1 MRKIVAICSLEM
13 KRTFKR
19 RSSYIIMFAM
29 PLIFTLLF
37 GGLFGENAGSAMPI
51 AIVDEDGS
59 VYSQHLIRQLK
70 SHPFTEYEEVDAA
83 TAKELLSEKSV
94 EGVVTI
100 KKDFL
105 GHIAKEEPAV
115 MLQHP
120 PGTAAAPMLE
130 QLYNQAIRTLD
141 LQVTAA
147 QIGASYE
154 NKEWDM
160 VFEQLIETESGTNG
174 ISEIHMNDAQVESWN
189 KMSYS
194 SAGFSIM
201 FVMIV
206 MLFTTGTLIEARN
219 MGIWSRLLTT
229 PATRIQLTLGYVLSF
244 FIIGFVQFTLLIVLT
259 SLLFGV
265 QWGDPLGLA
274 ILVTV
279 LLFSVVGLGMAIA
292 TLVKTSEQQS
302 AVGMLLIISTSML
315 GGVYWPLDIV
325 PEFMQKIA
333 NFVPQSWA
341 IEGFKSLV
349 DGAALGDIMTPIL
362 VLMGFAIVFLSIG
375 ISRVR
380 YQ

>member
-1 MRKIVAICSLEM
+1 M

-19 RSSYIIMFAM
+19 RSSYFIMFAM

-37 GGLFGENAGSAMPI
+37 GGLFGENAGSAMPV

-59 VYSQHLIRQLK
+59 IYSQQLIRQLK
-70 SHPFTEYEEVDAA
+70 AHPFVEYEEVDAA

-105 GHIAKEEPAV
+105 GHVAKEEPAV

-130 QLYNQAIRTLD
+130 QLYNQALRTLD

-154 NKEWDM
+154 NKEWDL
-160 VFEQLIETESGTNG
+160 VFEQLIETESGTDG
-174 ISEIHMNDAQVESWN
+174 ISEIHMNDTQVESWN

-206 MLFTTGTLIEARN
+206 MLFTTGTLIEARS

-244 FIIGFVQFTLLIVLT
+244 FIIGFVQFSLLILLT

-274 ILVTV
+274 VLVIT
-279 LLFSVVGLGMAIA
+279 LLLCVVGLGMAIA

-325 PEFMQKIA
+325 PEFMRKIA

-362 VLMGFAIVFLSIG
+362 VLLGFSIVFLSIG

>member
-1 MRKIVAICSLEM
+1 MRRIVAICLLEI

-19 RSSYIIMFAM
+19 PSSYILMLAM
-29 PLIFTLLF
+29 PLMFTLLF
-37 GGLFGENAGSAMPI
+37 GNIFGEQAESAI
-51 AIVDEDGS
+51 QVALVDEDGS
-59 VYSQHLIRQLK
+59 LFSKNFIEQLDT
-70 SHPFTEYEEVDAA
+70 HPYVKYEVVDVKD
-83 TAKELLSEKSV
+83 AKELIQKQEVQGIL
-94 EGVVTI
+94 TI
-100 KKDFL
+100 KNGFL
-105 GHIAKEEPAV
+105 GLLENEEPAISF
-115 MLQHP
+115 QHP
-120 PGTAAAPMLE
+120 PGTTTAPMLE
-130 QLYNQAIRTLD
+130 QLFNQAIRSAD
-141 LQVTAA
+141 LRIAAA

-154 NKEWDM
+154 SKDWET
-160 VFEQLIETESGTNG
+160 VYEQLIQSDEG
-174 ISEIHMNDAQVESWN
+174 ISGSSEIYSNDAKVESWN

-206 MLFTTGTLIEARN
+206 MLFTTGALIEARN

-244 FIIGFVQFTLLIVLT
+244 FIIGFVQFSLLILLT

-265 QWGDPLGLA
+265 QWGDPIGLLV
-274 ILVTV
+274 LVTA
-279 LLFSVVGLGMAIA
+279 LLLCVVGLGIAIA
-292 TLVKTSEQQS
+292 TTVKTSEQQS

-349 DGAALGDIMTPIL
+349 DGATAGDILTPIL
-362 VLMGFAIVFLSIG
+362 VLLGFAIVFLSVG
-375 ISRVR
+375 LSRVR